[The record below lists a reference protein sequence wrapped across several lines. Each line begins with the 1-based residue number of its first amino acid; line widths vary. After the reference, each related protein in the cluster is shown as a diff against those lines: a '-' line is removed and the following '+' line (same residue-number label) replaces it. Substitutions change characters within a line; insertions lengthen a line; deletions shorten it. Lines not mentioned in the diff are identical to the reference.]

1 MPFQIWLQ
9 ANVIEFIHH
18 GYADADDDDDDDERP
33 VSLSSVSGIT
43 GTPVPLLNAS

>member
-1 MPFQIWLQ
+1 M
-9 ANVIEFIHH
+9 IEFIHH
-18 GYADADDDDDDDERP
+18 GYADADDDDDDERP